1 VPHQSWPVPGHC
13 GSLRRLL
20 IRPGAIGD
28 FLLSLPAL
36 ECLRTGYTEVW
47 AASRNLSLARFA
59 SRARAIPSTGLDLL
73 ALPGVALPAG
83 LIGELRTF
91 DSIVSWYGSAR
102 PEFRQA
108 VLDLGLPFNF
118 LPALPETGLPLHASD
133 FYMQQAAAL
142 AGRTAE
148 AIPRLECPRGDED
161 FIAIHPFSGSPRKNW
176 PLERYRQLA
185 ELLHPHLPVRWI
197 LEPGAPR
204 IDMCDTEPPT
214 EDLYRLACRLAGARL
229 YIGNDSGITHLAAAA
244 GTRVLALF
252 GPTDP
257 ARWAPRG
264 ERVEVL
270 RTLEGSSSMDSL
282 SLERVS
288 TAALARLA

>member
-1 VPHQSWPVPGHC
+1 MQ
-13 GSLRRLL
+13 
-20 IRPGAIGD
+20 
-28 FLLSLPAL
+28 
-36 ECLRTGYTEVW
+36 CLRAGYTEVW

-59 SRARAIPSTGLDLL
+59 SRARAIPATGLELL
-73 ALPGVALPAG
+73 GLPGVAPPAG
-83 LIGELRTF
+83 LIAELRTF

-108 VLDLGLPFNF
+108 VLDLGLPFDF
-118 LPALPETGLPLHASD
+118 LPALPERGRPLHASD
-133 FYMQQAAAL
+133 FYMQQAAAI

-161 FIAIHPFSGSPRKNW
+161 FIAIHPFSGSPRKDW
-176 PLERYRQLA
+176 PLERYRHLA
-185 ELLHPHLPVRWI
+185 ELLHPHLPVKWI

-204 IDMCDTEPPT
+204 LEAGDIEPPT
-214 EDLYRLACRLAGARL
+214 EDLYRLACRLACARL

-270 RTLEGSSSMDSL
+270 STPEGSASMDSI
-282 SLERVS
+282 SLERVA
-288 TAALARLA
+288 TAALAWLTQPGHSPKSVLG